1 MSTPLPT
8 APMNVEFG
16 ARATRRPNYRFT
28 TFRKALLDA
37 GTPPCD
43 TCELMAQ
50 CSRDRTDCDAFL
62 EYAESGTFRRSDM
75 MNHLRP
81 MGGC

>member
-43 TCELMAQ
+43 TCELRAQ
-50 CSRDRTDCDAFL
+50 CAIDRTDCDAFRDYVERGIFL
-62 EYAESGTFRRSDM
+62 RSDM
-75 MNHLRP
+75 TNNLRP
-81 MGGC
+81 MDGH